1 MKTSNYQFLIKL
13 IFINIFTLCVSTI
26 YPQQASD
33 FFPDQTNFRWEF
45 KVTPLDSANN
55 EINVLT
61 YFRHELYINENV
73 FEGRLSKIVPT
84 KSGPAETI
92 HIQPYQDSLFYN
104 FTGSDGYE
112 YFRPGLVKNLF
123 EVLDTLITDT
133 TYNIVNFF
141 NSLQKWYPIY
151 RFAQN
156 IGDDYTILQ
165 LDTTV
170 TTLSQTLPLRLEFIG
185 ERLPDEIITTVFG
198 NLDCKKFVRKIV
210 LSYLII
216 INPLPPV
223 AIPILTLVNYV
234 WITQDYWIVKS
245 IIPSTNVD
253 LSIIGVQPFYIPGL
267 ITKLDG
273 ITDIDDEISIP
284 NLFTLSQNYPN
295 PFNPT
300 TKIWYSMAEYGNVE
314 IKVYD
319 ILGNEVATLVNE
331 TKVPG
336 HYAAEFDASSFANGV
351 YIYTIRTNNFV
362 QTKKMILMK

>member
-1 MKTSNYQFLIKL
+1 M
-13 IFINIFTLCVSTI
+13 IF
-26 YPQQASD
+26 
-33 FFPDQTNFRWEF
+33 FRTKQILGGNF

-55 EINVLT
+55 EINALT

-73 FEGRLSKIVPT
+73 FEDRLSKIVQT
-84 KSGPAETI
+84 KSVPAETI

-133 TYNIVNFF
+133 TYNIVSFF

-170 TTLSQTLPLRLEFIG
+170 TSLSQTLPLRLEFVG

-216 INPLPPV
+216 INPWTRCDPD
-223 AIPILTLVNYV
+223 TY
-234 WITQDYWIVKS
+234 
-245 IIPSTNVD
+245 
-253 LSIIGVQPFYIPGL
+253 LS
-267 ITKLDG
+267 
-273 ITDIDDEISIP
+273 
-284 NLFTLSQNYPN
+284 
-295 PFNPT
+295 
-300 TKIWYSMAEYGNVE
+300 
-314 IKVYD
+314 
-319 ILGNEVATLVNE
+319 
-331 TKVPG
+331 
-336 HYAAEFDASSFANGV
+336 
-351 YIYTIRTNNFV
+351 
-362 QTKKMILMK
+362 